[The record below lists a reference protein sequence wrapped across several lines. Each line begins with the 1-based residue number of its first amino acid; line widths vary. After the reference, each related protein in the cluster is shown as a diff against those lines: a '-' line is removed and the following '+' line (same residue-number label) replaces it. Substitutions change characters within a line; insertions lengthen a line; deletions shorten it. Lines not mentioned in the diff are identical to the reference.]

1 MSEFVVV
8 YELGEPVTAHDSGE
22 PAGAGELP
30 VRRVHAAPA
39 APGMTAVPG
48 PRTFCGR
55 DTFAM
60 QRASWQPP
68 GQPGSAWCDPQ
79 YASRVCPACDDA
91 AGDG

>member
-8 YELGEPVTAHDSGE
+8 YELDE
-22 PAGAGELP
+22 PAEDGRLP
-30 VRRVHAAPA
+30 VHRVHAAPA

-68 GQPGSAWCDPQ
+68 GQPGSAWYDPQ
-79 YASRVCPACDDA
+79 YAGRVCPACDDA

>member
-8 YELGEPVTAHDSGE
+8 YELGEAAEGGE
-22 PAGAGELP
+22 PS
-30 VRRVHAAPA
+30 VRHVHAAPA

-60 QRASWQPP
+60 RRASWQPP

-79 YASRVCPACDDA
+79 YASLVCPACDDE